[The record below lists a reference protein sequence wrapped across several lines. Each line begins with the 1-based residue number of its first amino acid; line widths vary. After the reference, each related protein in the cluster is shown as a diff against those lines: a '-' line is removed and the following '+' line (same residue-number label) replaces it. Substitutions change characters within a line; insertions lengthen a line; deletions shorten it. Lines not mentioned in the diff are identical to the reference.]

1 MGKKA
6 WICLC
11 LALLLTGCAG
21 KEPAADGNAGNAAP
35 PAVKT
40 ADTAEQGGDLHAEQ
54 VAAAARPLTE
64 EEILTAYERAVD
76 IYSWFELYPL
86 ASTGETVTD
95 DDGTVYR
102 RVNYPGV
109 ETMSDLRTCL
119 RSVFSEAV
127 TDRLLSADGSMPHY
141 REIDGALYVAGQ
153 GRSQN
158 AWKGGINAQIQQT
171 GEASYS
177 VNVTVELLDD
187 DGSSVTG
194 LESWAFPYAFE
205 GGRWVFTDFGLIY

>member
-6 WICLC
+6 WMCLC

-21 KEPAADGNAGNAAP
+21 RKAAADESAAKAAP
-35 PAVKT
+35 PAAVA
-40 ADTAEQGGDLHAEQ
+40 ADAKEQGGDMYAEQ

-76 IYSWFELYPL
+76 LYGWFELSPL
-86 ASTGETVTD
+86 ASTGEAVTA

-102 RVNYPGV
+102 RVNCPGV

-127 TDRLLSADGSMPHY
+127 TERLLSADGDTPHY

-153 GRSQN
+153 GRSRD
-158 AWKGGINAQIQQT
+158 ARKGDVSAQTQQT
-171 GEASYS
+171 GETAYS

-187 DGSSVTG
+187 DGISVTG
-194 LESWAFPYAFE
+194 LECWAFPYAFE
-205 GGRWVFTDFGLIY
+205 GGRWVFTDFALVY